1 MNIKKNLDGRNR
13 TITIFLCFLIIT
25 YLIPVVFPLE
35 IAPYWQED
43 GVIESLGAFFFL
55 IASLFLF
62 GAFFRL
68 RKIKLAVHKKF
79 ETIWILALGLLFF
92 VAFGEEISWGQ
103 RIFNFDT
110 PEALKEINHQKE
122 FNLHNINMVHGLDEN
137 GERKTGIAALITSHR
152 LFYALLIGYFII
164 IPLIMLFSI
173 WPQRLFTV
181 LQMPVA
187 PVWIGC
193 IFFAVFLFEVSP
205 CPNSPHPLYPQLQ
218 TDPWQ
223 SRKSDEFPSAI
234 ADSICGRH
242 LICSG
247 MFRSLLSPNPNCPWL
262 LFLPQLQTH
271 PISSRN
277 KLKE

>member
-193 IFFAVFLFEVSP
+193 IFFAVLLLVKITQFLFARNNP
-205 CPNSPHPLYPQLQ
+205 DLYHGLVEIMETNIALVTSLLGWSFYKSEFFKRE
-218 TDPWQ
+218 TDPLTQ
-223 SRKSDEFPSAI
+223 
-234 ADSICGRH
+234 
-242 LICSG
+242 
-247 MFRSLLSPNPNCPWL
+247 
-262 LFLPQLQTH
+262 
-271 PISSRN
+271 
-277 KLKE
+277 